1 MCISRPSTR
10 LLVKARALKSG
21 LHPVGAALIIAM
33 SVVMLCASMQQL
45 VDRQDSLLPGAQMY
59 LPATRGKGVAILIL
73 DASLD
78 KQNTMYVDALLAQSY
93 AVLKLPLS
101 GVPADSKALL
111 AVASQLSARAGVVN
125 RPPLIAAIG
134 ADSSRRAAAL
144 LGQAG
149 AVHALVSVDYCPT
162 PEIGDEERG
171 NASGAPWYALQHRD
185 VGCQAAAVERAFASI
200 SNAHITWI
208 APTRQPAQAPDAEFT
223 ALLQWLDPGIAG
235 QGRASVTLRGIP
247 LIPTPVVH
255 ARRMVV
261 FLSGDGGW
269 AAFDRG
275 TASALVGSGIA
286 VVGWDSLSYF
296 WQPRT
301 PAVLS
306 RDLGRVIEEFTMRW
320 QIDSVIVAGFSFG
333 ASNVPFAVSSL
344 PPAIRDRI
352 EKVVMLAPTSTTSF
366 EFRLTQWLG
375 NDSADNVAVAPE
387 IAKLAPLP
395 VWCVR
400 GMDDN
405 EAACPPLVPPSRV
418 VTMPGDHHFNDDY
431 AGLARL
437 IAAPPR
443 KF

>member
-1 MCISRPSTR
+1 M
-10 LLVKARALKSG
+10 LV
-21 LHPVGAALIIAM
+21 
-33 SVVMLCASMQQL
+33 ASMQQL
-45 VDRQDSLLPGAQMY
+45 VGRQDELFPGAQMR
-59 LPATRGKGVAILIL
+59 LPATHGKGVAILIL

-78 KQNTMYVDALLAQSY
+78 KQNTSYVDALLAQSY

-101 GVPADSKALL
+101 EVPADSTTLL
-111 AVASQLSARAGVVN
+111 GIASQLSARAGIVN
-125 RPPLIAAIG
+125 RPPVIVALG

-149 AVHALVSVDYCPT
+149 AIHALVSIDYCPA
-162 PEIGDEERG
+162 PEMGAEASG
-171 NASGAPWYALQHRD
+171 NSSGAPWYALQHRD
-185 VGCQAAAVERAFASI
+185 VGCPAAAVERAFAAV
-200 SNAHITWI
+200 SNVHLTWV
-208 APTRQPAQAPDAEFT
+208 APTPQPASAPDAEFN
-223 ALLQWLDPGIAG
+223 ALLQWLDPGIAE

-247 LIPTPVVH
+247 LIPTPVAH

-275 TASALVGSGIA
+275 TASALVGSGVA
-286 VVGWDSLSYF
+286 VVGWDSLGYF
-296 WQPRT
+296 WEPRT

-306 RDLGRVIEEFTMRW
+306 RDLARVIEEFSMRW
-320 QIDSVIVAGFSFG
+320 KIDSVIVAGFSYG

-344 PPAIRDRI
+344 PPAVRDRI

-375 NDSADNVAVAPE
+375 NDSTDNVAVAPE

-400 GMDDN
+400 GMDDD
-405 EAACPPLVPPSRV
+405 EAACPPLAPPSQV
-418 VTMPGDHHFNDDY
+418 VTLPGDHHFNDDY
-431 AGLARL
+431 AVLARL
-437 IAAPPR
+437 ITAPPR
-443 KF
+443 KAWTAAQ